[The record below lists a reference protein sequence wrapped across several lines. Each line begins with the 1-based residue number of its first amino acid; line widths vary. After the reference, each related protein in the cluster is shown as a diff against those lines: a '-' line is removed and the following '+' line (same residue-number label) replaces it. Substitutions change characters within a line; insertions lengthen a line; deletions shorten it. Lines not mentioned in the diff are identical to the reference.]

1 MSEPVAIAVTVVAV
15 AAVFGVMLRREDI
28 RLRRAAGRLR
38 QLELEGIEELRAVD
52 PYPEAAEVE
61 GGFLREPDGER
72 AEART
77 VLHEELD
84 RARRHTRALERKR
97 SRSRGTR
104 RGKGA
109 GCLV

>member
-1 MSEPVAIAVTVVAV
+1 MCL
-15 AAVFGVMLRREDI
+15 LRREDI
-28 RLRRAAGRLR
+28 RLRRTARRLR
-38 QLELEGIEELRAVD
+38 ELELEGIEELQRAD
-52 PYPEAAEVE
+52 PYPEEAEVE
-61 GGFLREPDGER
+61 GAFLREPTGER
-72 AEART
+72 TETRR

-109 GCLV
+109 ECLL